1 MKLNDYIEQ
10 ISFAPQHRLKLS
22 YQELTQCGL
31 DSGFRSE
38 LRGDRDFHC
47 LTQDIAV
54 SFMYFHD
61 GSLTTMVFSNGHPLR
76 LDLDDGEII
85 PYFSDYIE
93 LRYIVRG
100 DLEVEFESE
109 RARFHA
115 GEFSFI
121 SSASYHRESVAD
133 SDCLLFNI
141 SVQRKFFTE
150 AFLSSVSV
158 APLQQFLR
166 RNLLRQSDHRP
177 YLKFTPQS
185 PVQAEA
191 VQLWLYEILSEVT
204 GRRAGYMDISRG
216 YLIRVMDHLSTGY
229 HDNLPN
235 QESDSYSRKL
245 FDSVS
250 QFMKENIQS
259 ISMADLSAEFHFQ
272 PNYFNNLIK
281 KHTGLTYSD
290 YLIHLRMELARSF
303 LENSGASV
311 EEIMWLCGYSNKGF
325 FYRKF
330 TEHTGLSPSKYRAAH
345 RQRR

>member
-1 MKLNDYIEQ
+1 MKLNDYIAQ

-22 YQELTQCGL
+22 YEELIQCDL
-31 DSGFRSE
+31 DAGFRSE
-38 LRGDRDFHC
+38 YRNEKDFHC
-47 LTQDIAV
+47 LTQNIAV
-54 SFMYFHD
+54 SFMQFHGGD
-61 GSLTTMVFSNGHPLR
+61 LTTMVFSNGHPLR
-76 LDLDDGEII
+76 LDFDDGEIV
-85 PYFSDYIE
+85 PYYSDYIE
-93 LRYIVRG
+93 LRYIIRG
-100 DLEVEFESE
+100 ELEVEFESE

-115 GEFSFI
+115 REFSFI
-121 SSASYHRESVAD
+121 SSSSYHRESVAA

-166 RNLLRQSDHRP
+166 RNLLQQSDQRP

-185 PVQAEA
+185 SEQNENVQH
-191 VQLWLYEILSEVT
+191 WLYEILSEVT

-229 HDNLPN
+229 HDNLPR
-235 QESDSYSRKL
+235 QEGDDYSQKL

-250 QFMKENIQS
+250 RFMKENIQS

-290 YLIHLRMELARSF
+290 YLILLRMELARSL

-345 RQRR
+345 RVSV

>member
-1 MKLNDYIEQ
+1 METVMSMY
-10 ISFAPQHRLKLS
+10 
-22 YQELTQCGL
+22 GL
-31 DSGFRSE
+31 DTGFPVSWISI
-38 LRGDRDFHC
+38 LLPMRGD
-47 LTQDIAV
+47 
-54 SFMYFHD
+54 
-61 GSLTTMVFSNGHPLR
+61 
-76 LDLDDGEII
+76 II
-85 PYFSDYIE
+85 STEDTNWE
-93 LRYIVRG
+93 LV
-100 DLEVEFESE
+100 LPST
-109 RARFHA
+109 A
-115 GEFSFI
+115 
-121 SSASYHRESVAD
+121 
-133 SDCLLFNI
+133 
-141 SVQRKFFTE
+141 
-150 AFLSSVSV
+150 
-158 APLQQFLR
+158 
-166 RNLLRQSDHRP
+166 
-177 YLKFTPQS
+177 
-185 PVQAEA
+185 
-191 VQLWLYEILSEVT
+191 ILSEVT

-235 QESDSYSRKL
+235 QERDSYSRKL

-259 ISMADLSAEFHFQ
+259 ISMAALSAEFHFQ